1 MGKDN
6 QNQLAFLM
14 EKLYLIDKQLG
25 GTAKKRKKIN
35 KIKIRLKHTNLVTEA
50 KGSQGEFESI
60 HNECKQI
67 MFSIKKKIEEIEG
80 SKNRDKA
87 VIV

>member
-35 KIKIRLKHTNLVTEA
+35 KNQK
-50 KGSQGEFESI
+50 S
-60 HNECKQI
+60 
-67 MFSIKKKIEEIEG
+67 
-80 SKNRDKA
+80 D
-87 VIV
+87 